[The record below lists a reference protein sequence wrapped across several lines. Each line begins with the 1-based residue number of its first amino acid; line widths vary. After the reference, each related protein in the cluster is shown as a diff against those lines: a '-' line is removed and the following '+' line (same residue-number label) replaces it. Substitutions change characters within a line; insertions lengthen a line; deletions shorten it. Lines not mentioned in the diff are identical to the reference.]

1 MYKPGKKSVR
11 PHSQHPRAAGG
22 AIQTMLSHQTRH
34 IIGRMQGL
42 ILVLLCWVVKLYYFL
57 NFQSCKAVYT
67 QLTGVWGERKVK
79 ASKKAYS
86 V

>member
-42 ILVLLCWVVKLYYFL
+42 ILVVSLYTLESTQCLRQPL
-57 NFQSCKAVYT
+57 NEGEELSCV
-67 QLTGVWGERKVK
+67 
-79 ASKKAYS
+79 
-86 V
+86 

>member
-1 MYKPGKKSVR
+1 MRLPISSS
-11 PHSQHPRAAGG
+11 PACSD
-22 AIQTMLSHQTRH
+22 I
-34 IIGRMQGL
+34 
-42 ILVLLCWVVKLYYFL
+42 LLCWVVKLYYFL